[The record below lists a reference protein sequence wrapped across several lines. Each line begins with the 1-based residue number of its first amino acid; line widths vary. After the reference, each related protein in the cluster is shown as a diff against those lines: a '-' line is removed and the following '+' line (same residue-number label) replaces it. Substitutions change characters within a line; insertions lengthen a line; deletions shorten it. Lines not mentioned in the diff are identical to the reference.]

1 MSRRRVKRNSN
12 PNIAT
17 EIQKSID
24 AKMRRAEN
32 EGDLIVTK
40 GAETGAERMR
50 DFIMS
55 TGTGWVGKGARAI
68 PEGRIDTGEMH
79 DAVAVRKER
88 KGHAEFGWVVDYEEY
103 FGLQEKGFTQPS
115 GHKVPPMHA
124 FLNAT
129 MWTQE
134 EVSEKLSRMVRR
146 LSK

>member
-12 PNIAT
+12 LNIAT

-32 EGDLIVTK
+32 EGDEIVTR
-40 GAETGAERMR
+40 GAERGAERMR

-55 TGTGWVGKGARAI
+55 TGTGWIGKGARAI

-88 KGHAEFGWVVDYEEY
+88 KGHAEFGWVVDYEDY
-103 FGLQEKGFTQPS
+103 FGYQEKGFTQPS

-124 FLNAT
+124 FLNST
-129 MWTQE
+129 LWTQE
-134 EVSEKLSRMVRR
+134 EVTRKLDRMVKR
-146 LSK
+146 LSE